1 MPPLDELKREP
12 RLICSLAATWFRR
25 RWRKL
30 VLCQGLLLLLIWAG
44 LHPFD
49 HGLLQ
54 AVRGNPLGLNPGTT
68 LKLAEWLSKWG
79 DFPGL
84 NLVLALVLWL
94 IGWAARK
101 PKWRRLAVMTL
112 LCAAMAGIA
121 TNLIRCS
128 LGRARPYS
136 KKADAFY
143 GPRFTHEFQSTPSG
157 HTTTAFAAAIPL
169 LIAAPPLGI
178 ATTVAAGGVA
188 WSRMYL
194 NRHYPADIATGLW
207 MALWFGVPFG
217 FAARV
222 RRAVD
227 S

>member
-1 MPPLDELKREP
+1 MPLPSELLREP
-12 RLICSLAATWFRR
+12 RLICSIAATWFRR
-25 RWRKL
+25 RWRTIA
-30 VLCQGLLLLLIWAG
+30 LCQGLLLLLIWTA

-49 HGLLQ
+49 HPLLQ
-54 AVRGNPLGLNPGTT
+54 AVRGSTLGLVPATA

-84 NLVLALVLWL
+84 NLVLALGLWL
-94 IGWAARK
+94 AGWAARK
-101 PKWRRLAVMTL
+101 PRWRRLAVMTL
-112 LCAAMAGIA
+112 LCAGMAGIA
-121 TNLIRCS
+121 TNLIRCN

-143 GPRFTHEFQSTPSG
+143 GPHFTHEFQSCPSG

-178 ATTVAAGGVA
+178 ATTIAASGVA

-194 NRHYPADIATGLW
+194 NRHYPADIAMGLW

-222 RRAVD
+222 RRVAD
-227 S
+227 G